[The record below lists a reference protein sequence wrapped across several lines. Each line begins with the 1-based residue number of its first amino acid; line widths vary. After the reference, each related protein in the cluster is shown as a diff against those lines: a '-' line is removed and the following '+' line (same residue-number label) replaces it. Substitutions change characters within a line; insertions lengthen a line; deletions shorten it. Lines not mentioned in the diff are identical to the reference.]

1 MIRELQFLEDLEVG
15 ILSERRALS
24 PYGLQG
30 GSDGAKGL
38 NLLLRKDGKIINIGG
53 KNAVKVSSGD
63 RLRILTPGG
72 GGFGQVSS

>member
-1 MIRELQFLEDLEVG
+1 MVREIEFLEDLEVG

-30 GSDGAKGL
+30 GSDGTKGL

-53 KNAVKVSSGD
+53 KNAVKVSKGD
-63 RLRILTPGG
+63 SLRILTPGG
-72 GGFGQVSS
+72 GGLG